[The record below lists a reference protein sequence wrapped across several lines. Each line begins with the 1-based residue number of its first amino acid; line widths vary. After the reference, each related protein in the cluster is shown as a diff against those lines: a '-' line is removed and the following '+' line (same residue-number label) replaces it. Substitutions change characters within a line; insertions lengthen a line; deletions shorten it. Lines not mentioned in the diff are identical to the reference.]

1 VEEGEVEYVLFLG
14 KEVELGV
21 RVKNVLIKGNRRIE
35 DEPVKRHEKVNV
47 CIYRAYTFRDEGEVT
62 IVGNANIEAKES
74 VVI

>member
-14 KEVELGV
+14 KEVEYGI
-21 RVKNVLIKGNRRIE
+21 RVKDVLIKGNRRIE

-47 CIYRAYTFRDEGEVT
+47 CIYRAYTFQSDGEVS
-62 IVGNANIEAKES
+62 IVGNANIETRES